1 MRSARRAPLPLE
13 PLLHAYLAAGV
24 RPLAEMTRLPG
35 LGRRFEAILS
45 ATARFL
51 YGDFLD
57 KADAETW
64 REVLT
69 EFYLAMGDYPCEV
82 VRDRA
87 GFIRHAVS
95 ALLRSRA
102 PWSAKLAACLEPTG
116 PYRVVGLGP
125 SFWSGLL
132 QGLSPLRLPAW
143 TQQTWHGLERLGLAP
158 LGGGHSACTRYEALQ
173 QAHRHIRRLAPH
185 LNALHIDHF
194 LCLVAEMTGRDLFA
208 GAARVGRVSF
218 FPERGDLRGNLK
230 ERGQAL
236 AAAQEAFRQALQAHD
251 AKAVLEAL
259 SVVGRGRISPSPA
272 VLDWAARLWHA
283 EDPYPLL
290 AEFWRQP
297 PFAGAG
303 LWWPAAVL
311 HLRDPLRYL
320 PWSEAHRHAQARLDD
335 GVVAGDP
342 PAEQYRRFN
351 ALAEHVRQKHALHPL
366 LVPSVL
372 ASVTLPAC
380 EPEFRGFAPETF
392 RLLSELSA
400 NNQRVWMAAH
410 RNHYRFFVREPLR
423 ELARGLAEQFLTP
436 FLHKPRGGKRDIRCR
451 LTRAVRTHA
460 GQGETYATTY
470 CIHIAGPGRHAPHL
484 FVRLQAS
491 GVSFGLDAGC
501 QGKRLRQAVAAQ
513 PQRFAASGLPLEWV
527 QSPRPVW
534 SRHLAADDPMVCT
547 SALLDGI
554 LETYHQLLP
563 FLVACLSPEDEGAL
577 LPAGTARA
585 PHYDTAAFLAETGLA
600 PAWLQQVRELLRWKR
615 QLILQGVPGT
625 GKTHVARCLG
635 RLLTGGEPAALCVLQ
650 FHPGYSYEEFIEGI
664 KIRSEPREVDGT
676 PQISYPVEEGIL
688 LRFAGRAAT
697 QPSQPHVLILDEI
710 NRGNLPRIFGE
721 CLYLLEYRDQAVE
734 LPYSRRMFRLPP
746 NLYLIGTMNPADRSI
761 APLDQALRRRFS
773 FVEIA
778 PDEQLLSAWLAA
790 HPPAGGPAL
799 ASRIVFLFRRLNERL
814 RQDLGPQAQIGHSH
828 FMVPDIDE
836 AGLRL
841 IWRHHVQPL
850 LQEFYAGSPERA
862 AALEA
867 LLEKPLRPARS
878 SPEKSSSEK
887 NSQPPPIT
895 PAIQE
900 E

>member
-1 MRSARRAPLPLE
+1 MRSARRAPFPLE

-35 LGRRFEAILS
+35 LGRRFEAIVS

-57 KADAETW
+57 KADAEAW
-64 REVLT
+64 REVLIS
-69 EFYLAMGDYPCEV
+69 FYAAMGDYPDDV
-82 VRDRA
+82 VRERA
-87 GFIRHAVS
+87 GFVRHAVS

-102 PWSAKLAACLEPTG
+102 PWSVKLAACLEPTG

-158 LGGGHSACTRYEALQ
+158 LGGGHSARTRYEALQ
-173 QAHRHIRRLAPH
+173 QAHRRIRRLAPH

-194 LCLVAEMTGRDLFA
+194 LSLVAEMTGRDLFA
-208 GAARVGRVSF
+208 GAARLGLVPF
-218 FPERGDLRGNLK
+218 CPERGDVRGNLK
-230 ERGQAL
+230 EHGRAL
-236 AAAQEAFRQALQAHD
+236 AVAQDALRQALQDHD

-259 SVVGRGRISPSPA
+259 AVVGRGRISPSPA
-272 VLDWAARLWHA
+272 VVDWASRLWHA

-290 AEFWRQP
+290 AAFWQQP

-311 HLRDPLRYL
+311 HLRDPLCYM
-320 PWSEAHRHAQARLDD
+320 PWSEAHRHAHARLDD
-335 GVVAGDP
+335 GIVPGDP

-351 ALAEHVRQKHALHPL
+351 ALAEHLRQKHALHPL
-366 LVPSVL
+366 LVPILL
-372 ASVTLPAC
+372 ASAEPVP
-380 EPEFRGFAPETF
+380 EPEFRGFAPDTF
-392 RLLSELSA
+392 HFLRELSA
-400 NNQRVWMAAH
+400 NNQRAWMAAQRH
-410 RNHYRFFVREPLR
+410 RYRFFVREPLQ
-423 ELARGLAEQFLTP
+423 ELARVLAEQFLKPLLGTP
-436 FLHKPRGGKRDIRCR
+436 QGGSQDIRCS
-451 LTRAVRTHA
+451 LSRAVPRYA
-460 GQGETYATTY
+460 RSGEAYATTY
-470 CIHIAGPGRHAPHL
+470 SIQFAGPGRCAAQL

-491 GVSFGLDAGC
+491 GVSFGLDAGRH
-501 QGKRLRQAVAAQ
+501 GARLRQAVAAQ
-513 PQRFAASGLPLEWV
+513 PQRFATLGLALEWV

-534 SRHLAADDPMVCT
+534 SRHLTADDPVVCT
-547 SALLDGI
+547 SGLLDCI
-554 LETYHQLLP
+554 LETYQPLLP
-563 FLVACLSPEDEGAL
+563 FFAACLSPGDEEASR
-577 LPAGTARA
+577 PARTLGT
-585 PHYDTAAFLAETGLA
+585 PPYDTAAFLAETGLA

-625 GKTHVARCLG
+625 GKTHVARCLA
-635 RLLTGGEPAALCVLQ
+635 RLLTGGDPAALCVLQ

-664 KIRSEPREVDGT
+664 KIRSEPREADGT

-688 LRFAGRAAT
+688 LRFAGRAAA

-710 NRGNLPRIFGE
+710 NRGNLPRILGE
-721 CLYLLEYRDQAVE
+721 CLYLLEYRDQAIK
-734 LPYSRRMFRLPP
+734 LPYSRRLFRLPP

-778 PDEQLLSAWLAA
+778 PDEQLLTAWLAA

-828 FMVPDIDE
+828 FMVPGIDE

-841 IWRHHVQPL
+841 IWRHHLQPL
-850 LQEFYAGSPERA
+850 LQEFYAGRPERA

-867 LLEKPLRPARS
+867 LLEKPARPGRHS
-878 SPEKSSSEK
+878 TEKSSSEK
-887 NSQPPPIT
+887 NSAQEPIVQAM
-895 PAIQE
+895 PKE
-900 E
+900 